1 MMVAGAIWIWIAV
14 TAARRSGATVACGL
28 SGSTIDDRR
37 NFGGNQGGGMAA
49 VDIQSQEEPSAQTV
63 SAVLD
68 AAAERIAAAGVENA
82 RADAEA
88 LVADALGMKPEELSV
103 DSAGEIPPEVAER
116 DRGAGARRVDREPM
130 AYILGHAPFRGLEIA
145 VDARVLWPRRE
156 TELLVEV
163 GAELP
168 EGARVHEVGTGS
180 GAIAL
185 ALINERPDLRVTA
198 SDLSPEAAEA
208 ARENAERLGLELEV
222 TVGEGL
228 PDSLLGEGV
237 DLVIANLPYVTD
249 STIFERSPEI
259 QREPRIAVTGDCGE
273 DGLGVIRGLI
283 EETPSG
289 WRLALEHD
297 THHGPAMRELLR
309 DATTLQDYEGDE
321 RVTVGFA
328 P

>member
-1 MMVAGAIWIWIAV
+1 
-14 TAARRSGATVACGL
+14 
-28 SGSTIDDRR
+28 
-37 NFGGNQGGGMAA
+37 MAA
-49 VDIQSQEEPSAQTV
+49 IDVQNQDGPSARTV

-68 AAAERIAAAGVENA
+68 AAAERLTAAGVENA
-82 RADAEA
+82 RADAEM
-88 LVADALGMKPEELSV
+88 LVADAMGVKPEELSV
-103 DSAGEIPPEVAER
+103 ESAGEIPADVAAAIEER
-116 DRGAGARRVDREPM
+116 VARRVDREPM
-130 AYILGHAPFRGLEIA
+130 AYILGRAPFRGLEIA
-145 VDARVLWPRRE
+145 VDERVLWPRRE

-163 GAELP
+163 GVELP

-185 ALINERPDLRVTA
+185 ALLAERPDLKVTA
-198 SDLSPEAAEA
+198 SDLSPEAVEA
-208 ARENAERLGLELEV
+208 ARENAERLGIPLEV
-222 TVGEGL
+222 SVATGIPEGI
-228 PDSLLGEGV
+228 EGV

-259 QREPRIAVTGDCGE
+259 QKEPRIAVTGSCGE

-289 WRLALEHD
+289 WKLAMEHD
-297 THHGPAMRELLR
+297 THHGPTMREMLR
-309 DATTLQDYEGDE
+309 EATTLQDYEGDE

>member
-1 MMVAGAIWIWIAV
+1 MATVD
-14 TAARRSGATVACGL
+14 TQREDPAAR
-28 SGSTIDDRR
+28 
-37 NFGGNQGGGMAA
+37 
-49 VDIQSQEEPSAQTV
+49 TV

-68 AAAERIAAAGVENA
+68 DAAERLAAAGVENA
-82 RADAEA
+82 RNDAEV
-88 LVADALGMKPEELSV
+88 LVADALGVKPEQLTVE
-103 DSAGEIPPEVAER
+103 SANVLEPEVAATIEAR
-116 DRGAGARRVDREPM
+116 VRRRVEREPM
-130 AYILGHAPFRGLEIA
+130 AYILGRAPFRGLEIA
-145 VDARVLWPRRE
+145 VDERVLWPRRE

-163 GAELP
+163 GVGLP

-185 ALINERPDLRVTA
+185 ALLSERPDLRITA
-198 SDLSPEAAEA
+198 SDLSPEAVEA
-208 ARENAERLGLELEV
+208 ARENAERLDLDLEV
-222 TVGEGL
+222 SVATGL
-228 PDSLLGEGV
+228 PEELEGV

-259 QREPRIAVTGDCGE
+259 QKEPRIAVTGACGE

-289 WRLALEHD
+289 WKLAMEHD
-297 THHGPAMRELLR
+297 THHGPAMREMLR

>member
-1 MMVAGAIWIWIAV
+1 
-14 TAARRSGATVACGL
+14 
-28 SGSTIDDRR
+28 
-37 NFGGNQGGGMAA
+37 MAA
-49 VDIQSQEEPSAQTV
+49 VDIQSQEEPSARTV

-68 AAAERIAAAGVENA
+68 AAAERLAAAGVENA
-82 RADAEA
+82 RADAEM
-88 LVADALGMKPEELSV
+88 LVADAMGVKPEALSV
-103 DSAGEIPPEVAER
+103 DSAGEIPAEVAAAIEER
-116 DRGAGARRVDREPM
+116 VARRVDREPM
-130 AYILGHAPFRGLEIA
+130 AYILGHAPFRSLEIA
-145 VDARVLWPRRE
+145 VDERVLWPRRE

-163 GAELP
+163 GVELP

-185 ALINERPDLRVTA
+185 ALLSERPDLKVTA
-198 SDLSPEAAEA
+198 SDLSPEAVEA
-208 ARENAERLGLELEV
+208 ARENAERLGIPLEV
-222 TVGEGL
+222 SVATGI
-228 PDSLLGEGV
+228 PDDVEGV

-259 QREPRIAVTGDCGE
+259 QKEPRIAVTGSCGE

-283 EETPSG
+283 GETPSG
-289 WRLALEHD
+289 WKLAMEHD
-297 THHGPAMRELLR
+297 THHGPAMREMLR

>member
-1 MMVAGAIWIWIAV
+1 
-14 TAARRSGATVACGL
+14 
-28 SGSTIDDRR
+28 
-37 NFGGNQGGGMAA
+37 MAA
-49 VDIQSQEEPSAQTV
+49 VDIQSQEEPSARTV

-88 LVADALGMKPEELSV
+88 LVADAIGVKPEELSV
-103 DSAGEIPPEVAER
+103 DSAGEVPAEVAEAIEQR
-116 DRGAGARRVDREPM
+116 VQRRVDREPM
-130 AYILGHAPFRGLEIA
+130 AYILGRAPFRALEVA
-145 VDARVLWPRRE
+145 VDERVLWPRRE

-185 ALINERPDLRVTA
+185 ALLAERPDLRVTA

-208 ARENAERLGLELEV
+208 ARENAERLGIPLEV
-222 TVGEGL
+222 SVATGIPAGL
-228 PDSLLGEGV
+228 EGV

-259 QREPRIAVTGDCGE
+259 QKEPRIAVTGSCGE

-283 EETPSG
+283 GETPAG
-289 WRLALEHD
+289 WKLAMEHD
-297 THHGPAMRELLR
+297 THHGPAMREMLR
-309 DATTLQDYEGDE
+309 DAVTLQDYEGDE

>member
-1 MMVAGAIWIWIAV
+1 
-14 TAARRSGATVACGL
+14 
-28 SGSTIDDRR
+28 
-37 NFGGNQGGGMAA
+37 MAA
-49 VDIQSQEEPSAQTV
+49 IDVQNQDGPSARTV

-68 AAAERIAAAGVENA
+68 AAAERLTAAGVENA
-82 RADAEA
+82 RADAEM
-88 LVADALGMKPEELSV
+88 LVADAMGVKPEELSV
-103 DSAGEIPPEVAER
+103 ESAGEIPADVAAAIEER
-116 DRGAGARRVDREPM
+116 VARRVDREPM
-130 AYILGHAPFRGLEIA
+130 AYILGRAPFRGLEVA
-145 VDARVLWPRRE
+145 VDERVLWPRRE

-163 GAELP
+163 GVELP

-185 ALINERPDLRVTA
+185 ALLAERPDLRVTA
-198 SDLSPEAAEA
+198 SDLSPEAVEA
-208 ARENAERLGLELEV
+208 ARENAERLGIPLEV
-222 TVGEGL
+222 TVATGIPDGL
-228 PDSLLGEGV
+228 EAV

-259 QREPRIAVTGDCGE
+259 QKEPRIAVTGSCGE

-289 WRLALEHD
+289 WKLAMEHD
-297 THHGPAMRELLR
+297 THHGSTMREMLR
-309 DATTLQDYEGDE
+309 EATTLQDYEGDE

>member
-1 MMVAGAIWIWIAV
+1 
-14 TAARRSGATVACGL
+14 
-28 SGSTIDDRR
+28 
-37 NFGGNQGGGMAA
+37 MAA
-49 VDIQSQEEPSAQTV
+49 VDIQSQEGPSARTV

-68 AAAERIAAAGVENA
+68 DAAERIAAAGVENA

-88 LVADALGMKPEELSV
+88 LVADAFGVEPQKLSV
-103 DSAGEIPPEVAER
+103 DSAGEVPAEVAAAIEER
-116 DRGAGARRVDREPM
+116 VARRVDREPM
-130 AYILGHAPFRGLEIA
+130 AYILGHAPFRKLEIA
-145 VDARVLWPRRE
+145 VDKRVLWPRRE

-163 GAELP
+163 GTELP

-185 ALINERPDLRVTA
+185 ALLSERPDLRVTA

-208 ARENAERLGLELEV
+208 ARENAERLGLPLEV
-222 TVGEGL
+222 SVATGIPDGL
-228 PDSLLGEGV
+228 EGV

-259 QREPRIAVTGDCGE
+259 QKEPRIAVTGSCGE

-283 EETPSG
+283 GETPSG
-289 WRLALEHD
+289 WKLAMEHD
-297 THHGPAMRELLR
+297 THHGPAMREMLR
-309 DATTLQDYEGDE
+309 EATTFPDYEGDE

>member
-1 MMVAGAIWIWIAV
+1 
-14 TAARRSGATVACGL
+14 
-28 SGSTIDDRR
+28 
-37 NFGGNQGGGMAA
+37 MAA
-49 VDIQSQEEPSAQTV
+49 VDVRSEEEPSAQTV

-88 LVADALGMKPEELSV
+88 LVADAMAVAPENLSV
-103 DSAGEIPPEVAER
+103 DSAAEIPAEVAAAIESR
-116 DRGAGARRVDREPM
+116 IARRVAREPM
-130 AYILGHAPFRGLEIA
+130 AYILGRVPFRQLEIA
-145 VDARVLWPRRE
+145 VDERVLWPRRE

-163 GAELP
+163 GVGLP
-168 EGARVHEVGTGS
+168 DGARVHEVGTGS

-185 ALINERPDLRVTA
+185 ALLSERPDLRITA
-198 SDLSPEAAEA
+198 SDLSPDAAEA
-208 ARENAERLGLELEV
+208 ARENAARLGLDLDV
-222 TVGEGL
+222 RVATGIPDGL
-228 PDSLLGEGV
+228 EGV

-259 QREPRIAVTGDCGE
+259 QKEPRIAVTGSCGE

-283 EETPSG
+283 AETPSG
-289 WRLALEHD
+289 WKLAMEHD
-297 THHGPAMRELLR
+297 THHGPAMREMLR

>member
-1 MMVAGAIWIWIAV
+1 
-14 TAARRSGATVACGL
+14 
-28 SGSTIDDRR
+28 
-37 NFGGNQGGGMAA
+37 MAA
-49 VDIQSQEEPSAQTV
+49 VDIQSQEEPSARTV

-88 LVADALGMKPEELSV
+88 LVADAIGVKPEELSV
-103 DSAGEIPPEVAER
+103 DSAGEVPAEVAEAIEQR
-116 DRGAGARRVDREPM
+116 VQRRVDREPM
-130 AYILGHAPFRGLEIA
+130 AYILGRAPFRGLEIA
-145 VDARVLWPRRE
+145 VDERVLWPRRE

-163 GAELP
+163 GAGLP

-185 ALINERPDLRVTA
+185 ALLAERPDLRVTA
-198 SDLSPEAAEA
+198 SDLSPEAVEA

-222 TVGEGL
+222 NVATGL
-228 PDSLLGEGV
+228 PDSLEGV

-259 QREPRIAVTGDCGE
+259 QKEPRIAVTGSCGE

-283 EETPSG
+283 GETPAG
-289 WRLALEHD
+289 WKLAMEHD
-297 THHGPAMRELLR
+297 THHGPAMREMLR
-309 DATTLQDYEGDE
+309 DAVTLQDYEGDE

>member
-1 MMVAGAIWIWIAV
+1 MQPSQASPSRPPEPETVRVAVEAA
-14 TAARRSGATVACGL
+14 TAA
-28 SGSTIDDRR
+28 
-37 NFGGNQGGGMAA
+37 
-49 VDIQSQEEPSAQTV
+49 
-63 SAVLD
+63 
-68 AAAERIAAAGVENA
+68 IAAAGCEEP

-88 LVADALGMKPEELSV
+88 LVADALGIDPEELS
-103 DSAGEIPPEVAER
+103 R
-116 DRGAGARRVDREPM
+116 DGAGQVTPELASAIEERVRRRTEREPM
-130 AYILGHAPFRGLEIA
+130 AYILGRAGFREIEVA
-145 VDARVLWPRRE
+145 VDSRVLIPRRE
-156 TELLVEV
+156 TELLVGV
-163 GAELP
+163 AAGLP

-180 GAIAL
+180 GAVAL
-185 ALINERPDLRVTA
+185 ALISERPDLRVTA

-222 TVGEGL
+222 IVCEGL
-228 PDSLLGEGV
+228 PASFLGEEV

-249 STIFERSPEI
+249 STISERSPEI
-259 QREPRIAVTGDCGE
+259 RREPRIAVTGSCGE

-289 WRLALEHD
+289 WRMALEHD

-309 DATTLQDYEGDE
+309 DATTMQDYMGGD